1 MLFSTFPSPIGAKR
15 FGLRALRFWCLS
27 VLALWKGAEFP
38 TDHTAASAVGWAL
51 PAASYS
57 FAEKVEVH
65 GLAVGVPT
73 GHTTTNKRRKM
84 SKPYGY
90 ESRWVMSSVGVAE
103 NGVVTEVGGFRAGTV
118 HAMQFDR
125 VEGCAVFPS
134 IGAWV
139 AAMDAETARRAPWAC
154 TLGPGAAR
162 AKRGHKLSSIGD
174 RSSAVWVQS
183 KGHYME
189 VRRGD
194 QTKFSAAERR
204 YWLSVEEW
212 VASLAPPPAVPAAV
226 AEVTMSITE
235 KPADEEEK
243 RHIKRMNELMGRLTS
258 IKGTRGRSAQAD
270 VAIELMEYFLTCKDF
285 CDKYPIFRSV
295 VIAKCNQFKGVDS
308 IEFPA
313 LGAACDKVLRMLGE
327 LETAEKKQEAVVLAA
342 PAPVPVLVVEAKP
355 AFDAVKYHADYMS
368 IKEWVLKQ
376 EGMNRNAGIIQL
388 CQYLLDTRTAA
399 ADWLAGNS
407 PWRYTSRA
415 LIQALGLKA
424 DHKEAKEAVDRF
436 LEKF

>member
-1 MLFSTFPSPIGAKR
+1 MST
-15 FGLRALRFWCLS
+15 
-27 VLALWKGAEFP
+27 V
-38 TDHTAASAVGWAL
+38 T
-51 PAASYS
+51 
-57 FAEKVEVH
+57 
-65 GLAVGVPT
+65 
-73 GHTTTNKRRKM
+73 
-84 SKPYGY
+84 
-90 ESRWVMSSVGVAE
+90 VAE
-103 NGVVTEVGGFRAGTV
+103 DGRMTEVGGFRAGTV

-125 VEGCAVFPS
+125 VEGGAVFPS

-139 AAMDAETARRAPWAC
+139 AAMDAETARRAPWA
-154 TLGPGAAR
+154 
-162 AKRGHKLSSIGD
+162 KRGHKLSSIAD
-174 RSSAVWVQS
+174 RSSVVWVQS

-189 VRRGD
+189 VRRGE
-194 QTKFSAAERR
+194 QTKFTAAERR

-235 KPADEEEK
+235 MPADEEEK

-313 LGAACDKVLRMLGE
+313 LGAACDKVLRMFGE
-327 LETAEKKQEAVVLAA
+327 LEAPVAAEKKQEAVVLAA
-342 PAPVPVLVVEAKP
+342 PAPAPAVEAKP

-388 CQYLLDTRTAA
+388 CQYLLDMRTAA